1 MLRILVLA
9 AVALG
14 FVPAAVA
21 QPKPPATVS
30 RIVFGSCADQNKPCP
45 IWEKVVDAKPDLL
58 VLLGDNIYADIEN
71 GKLKPSDPAKMA
83 ACYAELAAV
92 PAFKSLRS
100 STYIMA
106 TWDDHDYGNND
117 AGEEWVH
124 KDDAQKQF
132 LDFFGVPADSPRR
145 KQKGVYWAETF
156 GPEGQRVQ
164 VIMLDG
170 RYSRSPIR
178 KADKPLPGTT
188 IRPYLPNTDPDAT
201 MLGEEQWKWLEEQLK
216 KPAEVRLIG
225 SGIQVVSDEHPF
237 EKWATIPNERAR
249 LYKLIK
255 DTGASGVVVLSGD
268 RHLGDISVDPK
279 AVGYPLY
286 DATSSGFNQGALNYR
301 DPEANKCRVGGMPWG
316 NNFGVVQIDWAAK
329 EPTVSLQLRDED
341 GQIAAAAKV
350 PLARLQKGADKPAV
364 KPADPVKL
372 PDGVISPADALK
384 KAKGDEVT
392 VQFEVAGGNAVS
404 GGKRIL
410 LNSLKDFKSDDNFT
424 VVVNEKAMTGPF
436 DKATFDTFKGKTIR
450 AKGKLSE
457 YQKKLQLQID
467 DAAMLEIVEPKKE
480 K

>member
-1 MLRILVLA
+1 MLRFAVFA

-14 FVPAAVA
+14 SVPAAVA
-21 QPKPPATVS
+21 QPKPPAAVS

-45 IWEKVVDAKPDLL
+45 IWGKVADAKPDLL

-92 PAFKSLRS
+92 PAFKSLRAT
-100 STYIMA
+100 TYMMA

-249 LYKLIK
+249 LYKLIR
-255 DTGASGVVVLSGD
+255 DTGANGVIVLSGD

-286 DATSSGFNQGALNYR
+286 DVTSSGFNQGSLNYR
-301 DPEANKCRVGGMPWG
+301 DPEANKYRVGGMPWG

-329 EPTVSLQLRDED
+329 VPTVTLQLRDED
-341 GQIAAAAKV
+341 GQVAAAAKV
-350 PLARLQKGADKPAV
+350 PLARLQKGADKPA
-364 KPADPVKL
+364 DRPVVAEKL
-372 PDGVISPADALK
+372 PDGVVSPDAALK

-392 VQFEVAGGNAVS
+392 VQFLVAAGNTVS

-410 LNSLKDFKSDDNFT
+410 LNSVTDFRSDENFT
-424 VVVNEKAMTGPF
+424 VVVNEKAMTGPY

-457 YQKKLQLQID
+457 YQMKLQLQID
-467 DAAMLEIVEPKKE
+467 DPAMLEIVEPKKE